1 MSKQNKFTGNENLNN
16 MKKDIYFLKVWNVL
30 RITISFPRYENL
42 LFLEYSPGRRLLV
55 QSQ

>member
-1 MSKQNKFTGNENLNN
+1 MSKQNKFKGNENLNN
-16 MKKDIYFLKVWNVL
+16 MKKVIYFLKVWNVL

>member
-1 MSKQNKFTGNENLNN
+1 MSKQNKFKGNENLNN
-16 MKKDIYFLKVWNVL
+16 VKKRHLLSKSVESFAN
-30 RITISFPRYENL
+30 ISFPRYENL

>member
-1 MSKQNKFTGNENLNN
+1 MSKQNKFKGNENLNN
-16 MKKDIYFLKVWNVL
+16 MKKDIYILKVWNVL